1 MPASVRRN
9 VIVAAAAVHLSIAA
23 FFSTHWPV
31 ERVLPAILDRPLKLY
46 GAYTGAQT
54 HFNFFAPAVSTQ
66 ARAQFVLVNA
76 DGTFTRDELLTG
88 SAEANQRLAMM
99 FTFYGV
105 AEARP
110 FLARAWG
117 VHMLD
122 RHPDAQAV
130 EVRVEILDIP
140 TLAELK
146 AGRSSRWVEVDRTR
160 LQRDEIR

>member
-1 MPASVRRN
+1 VSLRRN
-9 VIVAAAAVHLSIAA
+9 GVVAAAAVHLSIAA

-66 ARAQFVLVNA
+66 ARAQFILVNA
-76 DGTFTRDELLTG
+76 DGTTTRDELLTG
-88 SAEANQRLAMM
+88 NAEANQRLAMM

-110 FLARAWG
+110 FLARAWA
-117 VHMLD
+117 VHMLE
-122 RHPDAQAV
+122 RHPQAQSV

-146 AGRSSRWVEVDRTR
+146 AGKSSRWIEVDRTR
-160 LQRDEIR
+160 VQRDEIR